1 MLFADA
7 RRMRPRTL
15 PLWVSLVALLGAC
28 GGCSTTSGTTGP
40 GTPGPGDSTPDAAT
54 SGPDA
59 TVPDTGVSQ
68 PPPPSHDAGG
78 APEASATV
86 PEASTG
92 DAPAAPES
100 GPSGPAF
107 NVLAIGHLVNPDGT
121 DDIHA
126 PYVRA
131 ATTWLTALAAQK
143 NFTFTSVVDPN
154 SITDDFLT
162 PYNLILQLNY
172 TPFGWNTTAQAAF
185 EKYLTEGRGGWVGMH
200 HAALYG
206 PEVQPAGEAPWTWF
220 YNFIGQI
227 NFLDY
232 IATFASA
239 ETYVEE
245 PTHPIFNNVPSPFL
259 VTTDEWYKWDQ
270 SPRPNV
276 HVLAH
281 VDENSYMPPSDIKMG
296 GDHPVIWMNDAYK
309 GRNVYIFIGHH
320 MNLFQNTAYMQLLE
334 NAIFWAANQPP
345 P

>member
-1 MLFADA
+1 MH
-7 RRMRPRTL
+7 TH
-15 PLWVSLVALLGAC
+15 PLSVFLVALLGAC
-28 GGCSTTSGTTGP
+28 GGCSSNPGMPGGGP
-40 GTPGPGDSTPDAAT
+40 GNNNPYSDAGSSA
-54 SGPDA
+54 GDA
-59 TVPDTGVSQ
+59 TVLADTGVAQPQ
-68 PPPPSHDAGG
+68 PPPHDGG
-78 APEASATV
+78 ALPEASSA
-86 PEASTG
+86 PPDASPA
-92 DAPAAPES
+92 DAGAPPES
-100 GPSGPAF
+100 GPAGPAF
-107 NVLAIGHLVNPDGT
+107 NVLAIGHLVDPDGT

-131 ATTWLTALAAQK
+131 ATAWLTTLAAQK

-206 PEVQPAGEAPWTWF
+206 PSVQPAGEAPWTWF

-232 IATFASA
+232 IATFAAA
-239 ETYVEE
+239 ETYIEE
-245 PTHPIFNNVPSPFL
+245 PTHPIFAGVPSPFL

-281 VDENSYMPPSDIKMG
+281 VDESSYMPPSDIKMG
-296 GDHPVIWMNDAYK
+296 GDHPVIWTNDAYK

-334 NAIFWAANQPP
+334 NAIFWAAGQPP